1 MSSEISLF
9 QQAVPDYIKEAG
21 VDELTRSLG
30 GGGGSKRISIRGA
43 VFRMM
48 VGGEEIAKNESRSM
62 NIVIVNGTKHV
73 ARKFY
78 AGKYVAG
85 ESAPPDCWSND
96 GITPDA
102 SVESPQGPNCDNCP
116 QNIKGSGNGD
126 SRACRYEKRLAVVL
140 ADDIKGSV
148 YQLLLPSKSY
158 FGKGDID
165 KMPFEQYAKYVASQ
179 GYNINMIV
187 TEMKFDSDSDNPK
200 LTFKPIGF
208 LSKEQWEVAKQQ
220 GATLDAKQA
229 IVMTASQSDA
239 KPKAIAA
246 SVASTVN
253 KDEVKAEAEAAV
265 PEPTKKVSKKAAEAP
280 TEKKDLAEIMG
291 NWATDDE

>member
-1 MSSEISLF
+1 MSNEISLF
-9 QQAVPDYIKEAG
+9 QQAVPDYIKEVG
-21 VDELTRSLG
+21 VDELTKSLG
-30 GGGGSKRISIRGA
+30 GSGGMKRISIRGS

-48 VGGEEIAKNESRSM
+48 VNGEEIAKNESRAM
-62 NIVIVNGTKHV
+62 NVVVVNGTKYV

-78 AGKYVAG
+78 AGSYTPG
-85 ESAPPDCWSND
+85 EAAPPDCWSND

-102 SVESPQGPNCDNCP
+102 SIEEPQHANCEGCP
-116 QNIKGSGNGD
+116 QNIKGSGQGE
-126 SRACRYEKRLAVVL
+126 SRRACRYEKRLAVVL

-148 YQLLLPSKSY
+148 YQLILPSKSY

-208 LSKEQWEVAKQQ
+208 LNKEQWEVAKTQ
-220 GATLDAKQA
+220 GNTPEAKSA
-229 IVMTASQSDA
+229 IIQTAAHTDV
-239 KPKAIAA
+239 KPKAVT
-246 SVASTVN
+246 VAI
-253 KDEVKAEAEAAV
+253 KAEPVEAKAEVA
-265 PEPTKKVSKKAAEAP
+265 EPTKKTTKKAAEPAAP
-280 TEKKDLAEIMG
+280 KQDLASVMAD
-291 NWATDDE
+291 WATDDE

>member
-1 MSSEISLF
+1 MSNEISLF

-30 GGGGSKRISIRGA
+30 GGGGSKRISIRGS

-62 NIVIVNGTKHV
+62 NVVVVNGTKHV

-85 ESAPPDCWSND
+85 EAAPPDCWSND
-96 GITPDA
+96 GIIPDA
-102 SVESPQGPNCDNCP
+102 SVESPQGSNCDNCP

-158 FGKGDID
+158 FGKGDLD

-179 GYNINMIV
+179 GYNINMISG
-187 TEMKFDSDSDNPK
+187 K
-200 LTFKPIGF
+200 
-208 LSKEQWEVAKQQ
+208 
-220 GATLDAKQA
+220 
-229 IVMTASQSDA
+229 
-239 KPKAIAA
+239 
-246 SVASTVN
+246 
-253 KDEVKAEAEAAV
+253 
-265 PEPTKKVSKKAAEAP
+265 
-280 TEKKDLAEIMG
+280 
-291 NWATDDE
+291 

>member
-1 MSSEISLF
+1 MSNEISLF

-30 GGGGSKRISIRGA
+30 GGGGSKRISIRGS

-48 VGGEEIAKNESRSM
+48 VGGEEIAKNESRAM
-62 NIVIVNGTKHV
+62 NIVVVNGTKHV
-73 ARKFY
+73 SRKFY
-78 AGKYVAG
+78 EGKYVPG

-96 GITPDA
+96 GIAPDA
-102 SVESPQGPNCDNCP
+102 SIESPQASNCENCP
-116 QNIKGSGNGD
+116 QNIKGSGQGD

-140 ADDIKGSV
+140 ADDIKGGV

-158 FGKGDID
+158 FGKGDLD

-200 LTFKPIGF
+200 LTFKPVGF
-208 LSKEQWEVAKQQ
+208 LSKDQWEIAKQQ
-220 GATLDAKQA
+220 GNTMEAKQA
-229 IVMTASQSDA
+229 VVMTAYQSDS

-246 SVASTVN
+246 SPVTKEAPA
-253 KDEVKAEAEAAV
+253 AEASDVA
-265 PEPTKKVSKKAAEAP
+265 EPTKKVSKKSADAP

-291 NWATDDE
+291 QWATDDE

>member
-1 MSSEISLF
+1 MSNDISLF

-30 GGGGSKRISIRGA
+30 GGGGNKRISIRGS

-48 VGGEEIAKNESRSM
+48 VGGEEIAKNENRTM
-62 NIVIVNGTKHV
+62 NVVVVNGTKHV

-78 AGKYVAG
+78 EGSYVAG
-85 ESAPPDCWSND
+85 EAAPPDCWSND
-96 GITPDA
+96 GLTPDA
-102 SVESPQGPNCDNCP
+102 SIEAPQASSCENCP

-126 SRACRYEKRLAVVL
+126 SRACRFEKRLAVVL

-148 YQLLLPSKSY
+148 YQLILPSKSY
-158 FGKGDID
+158 FGKGDLE

-179 GYNINMIV
+179 GYNINMLV

-200 LTFKPIGF
+200 LTFRPVGF
-208 LSKEQWEVAKQQ
+208 LTKEQWEVAKSQ
-220 GATLDAKQA
+220 GVTAEAKQA
-229 IVMTASQSDA
+229 VVMTAYQGDS

-246 SVASTVN
+246 PA
-253 KDEVKAEAEAAV
+253 KQAPAAEAADI
-265 PEPTKKVSKKAAEAP
+265 PEPTKKASKKTADAP

-291 NWATDDE
+291 QWATDDE